1 MRFSASHA
9 GVYRRKRVMEK
20 ISKLGLVLECL
31 LIVDALA
38 QITIK
43 LITLWNMINNYPKRD
58 ADQMVFK
65 I

>member
-1 MRFSASHA
+1 
-9 GVYRRKRVMEK
+9 MEK